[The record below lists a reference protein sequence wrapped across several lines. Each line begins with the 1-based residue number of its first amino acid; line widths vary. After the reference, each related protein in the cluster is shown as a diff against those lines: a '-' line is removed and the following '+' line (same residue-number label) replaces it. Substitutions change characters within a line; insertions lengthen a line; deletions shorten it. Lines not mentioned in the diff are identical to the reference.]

1 MNGLIGLL
9 FTIGGG
15 VVIYLW
21 VVVHELIVHVIR
33 MFIMSRKYPS
43 IYKWAKDCPLSNI
56 ESYFIA
62 GLIIVAEVLIVGF
75 ILQ

>member
-9 FTIGGG
+9 FTIGGV
-15 VVIYLW
+15 VVIYLC
-21 VVVHELIVHVIR
+21 VVVHKLIVHVIR
-33 MFIMSRKYPS
+33 MFIMSRKHPS
-43 IYKWAKDCPLSNI
+43 AYKWVKDCPLSNI
-56 ESYFIA
+56 ESYLIA